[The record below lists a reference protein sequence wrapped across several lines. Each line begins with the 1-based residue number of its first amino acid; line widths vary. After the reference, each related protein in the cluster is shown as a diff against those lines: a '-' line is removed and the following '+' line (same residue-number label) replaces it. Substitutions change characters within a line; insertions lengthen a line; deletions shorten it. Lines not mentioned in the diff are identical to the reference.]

1 MKRGIKAATCVLGG
15 VLSATWL
22 AVIANGAVEENPY
35 HAIVER
41 NVFDLKP
48 PPPPPAAPTVTNTP
62 PPNVK
67 LTGITSLLGVKRAF
81 FMVAPAAQP
90 GKPPGKEESFI
101 IEEGQ
106 RQGVIEV
113 MEIDQKALTVRIK
126 NDGTE
131 STLALDTSPKLPTGP
146 GGAPGGGP
154 PGLPGGAGGRPHMPT
169 AGAPTPA
176 NAAYKP
182 AMAGGSG
189 GRSPIPMPNQNSAY
203 NPYGAGAGDGLSSLP
218 SRTMRT
224 GNGVDPLQM
233 LTQTT
238 QPQAQPPP
246 QEPEMSL
253 EQKVILT
260 EIERQRTQPLV
271 EQGLMPPIPPLE
283 MPGMNNQNQNGTGTG
298 ANLPTVPGRR

>member
-1 MKRGIKAATCVLGG
+1 MKRRIKAAVCALGG
-15 VLSATWL
+15 LLSTVGL
-22 AVIANGAVEENPY
+22 PLITSGAVDNNPY

-113 MEIDQKALTVRIK
+113 LDIDQKALTVKIK
-126 NDGTE
+126 NDGNE
-131 STLALDTSPKLPTGP
+131 STLALDTSPKLPSGP
-146 GGAPGGGP
+146 GGGGGGAPGAP
-154 PGLPGGAGGRPHMPT
+154 NNPAAPRLPGSLV
-169 AGAPTPA
+169 APPN
-176 NAAYKP
+176 NAYNPRQSA
-182 AMAGGSG
+182 G
-189 GRSPIPMPNQNSAY
+189 GRSPVPVPDPGQYNQ
-203 NPYGAGAGDGLSSLP
+203 YGANSGLSTLP

-224 GNGVDPLQM
+224 GNGIDPMQM
-233 LTQTT
+233 LQQSGAAAQPVQ
-238 QPQAQPPP
+238 QPQQ

-253 EQKVILT
+253 EQKIVLT

-271 EQGLMPPIPPLE
+271 DQGLMPPIPPLQL
-283 MPGMNNQNQNGTGTG
+283 PGQNATG
-298 ANLPTVPGRR
+298 AGNPNAPNRGVR